1 MQCNSLCLIFLV
13 HKCFTHT
20 LKIQFQTKTVLFLNF
35 MLSLTENEPV
45 LVFVGLLK
53 TFSRFVITTFFFF
66 CQINLNN

>member
-1 MQCNSLCLIFLV
+1 MQCNTLCLIFLV

-45 LVFVGLLK
+45 LVFVGLLNLFK
-53 TFSRFVITTFFFF
+53 ICYHNIFFLLSN
-66 CQINLNN
+66 QLK